1 MLQDRAFGSAGETV
15 VVEEL
20 LEGEE
25 VSVST
30 CRIPPYRLMLCVWG
44 LASVPQCLCFT
55 DGSSVAPMPPAQD
68 HKRLQDGDLGPNTG
82 GMGAYCPTPQV
93 SLKFSFFPDLASKL
107 WILMELLS
115 CTGESGAAAADQ
127 RDCSAEDRRRDEGGR
142 ISLCWQ
148 VS

>member
-1 MLQDRAFGSAGETV
+1 MEHLALRERPWWWKSSWRGRKCLWVQ
-15 VVEEL
+15 L
-20 LEGEE
+20 
-25 VSVST
+25 T
-30 CRIPPYRLMLCVWG
+30 CRIPPSTLMLCIWG
-44 LASVPQCLCFT
+44 SGSVPQCLCFT

-93 SLKFSFFPDLASKL
+93 SLKFSFSPDLSSKL

-115 CTGESGAAAADQ
+115 CAGESGAAAADQ
-127 RDCSAEDRRRDEGGR
+127 RDCSAEDRRRNEGGR
-142 ISLCWQ
+142 ISLCRQ